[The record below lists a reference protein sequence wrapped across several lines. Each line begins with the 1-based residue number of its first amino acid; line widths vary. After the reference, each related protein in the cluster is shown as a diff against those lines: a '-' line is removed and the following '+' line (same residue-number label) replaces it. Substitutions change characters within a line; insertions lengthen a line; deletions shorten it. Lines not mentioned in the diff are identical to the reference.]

1 MSLPERQDVVFKN
14 MLCYNCLYPG
24 HQVRQC
30 RGGNCNKCGKR
41 HNTKLHSDAPF
52 NPPASAN
59 EQSPSTQNQSVV
71 TYVEHGNNNSTA
83 MKQIILATALI
94 NLTNAAGH
102 QVQCRAI
109 LDSGSQVCLITKECA
124 SRLNISVVKSSL
136 SIAGIGSV
144 TAKTGTM
151 ISTTMCSRLNDFE
164 AFINFHVIDS
174 ITNSLPTHRIDMEPL
189 HIPHTIS
196 SCLADPRFN
205 EPASIDIL
213 LGAEIFYELLIGE
226 SMKISPLVTLHN
238 TSLGWVFTGSTQIN
252 NVQPLS
258 KIFLLRHSNQSAIA
272 LIAQSCSNNLSS
284 EARAEDHFKNNVS
297 RDDRGRFVVRL
308 PFIRDP
314 SVLGDS
320 RFMAQQRF
328 YNLER
333 KLLKNPSLASDYK
346 DFMNEYLE
354 LGHMEEAQDTD
365 CPTYYLPHHSVFK
378 SNSLTTKM
386 RVVFDGSAT
395 SKSGHSLNDILLCG
409 PTVQP
414 DLISIILRFRIH
426 KIALTADIAKMYRQ
440 IRISPEDCDLQR
452 ICYRESPAEPLKD
465 YRLLTVTYGTRAASF
480 LATRCLLE
488 LSYNVKN
495 HAVQR
500 VIQEDF
506 YVDDLLSGG
515 QDETECYEL
524 FQNLS
529 NELDKAGL
537 PLRKWCSNSK
547 SIMSKMLVPERDPTY
562 LLSINEED
570 TVSTLGL
577 TWQPSND
584 CFKFIFKDLSRP
596 FHMTKRTLLSNIN
609 SVYDPVGF
617 LTPALIRGKMF
628 MQQLWSSK
636 LNWDTPLSTELQ
648 TKWTNFYQG
657 LKFLEQLSIPR
668 RVPFDSTTS
677 VQLHGFC
684 DASQNAFGACIYFR
698 STTTS
703 QCQLY
708 CSKSRVAPL
717 KPSTI
722 PRLELCGALLL
733 AELVSMVMRELK
745 RIKIH
750 CNPSNVILWSDSS
763 IVISWI
769 NSDKPLKSYV
779 SNRIAQILDLTQPSQ
794 WRHVP
799 TTTNPADVISR
810 GCSAESLLSNELWW
824 NGPKWLSQTED
835 LWPSNNVIHTDL
847 PEVRI
852 VRPVLVVSQP
862 SECQFEERYS
872 SWSRLNRIT
881 AYILRFCHNARTK
894 LISDRLLNSL
904 SVTEI
909 SNATT
914 VLLRKM
920 QSISFA
926 PEIAELKSS
935 RPVGRRSALRTLN
948 PFIDQDGLVRV
959 GGRLINADIAYTS
972 KCPIVL
978 PAKGTI
984 TRLIFEYEHK
994 RLIHIG
1000 PRGLLANI
1008 HLRYWPIRGRA
1019 IASQTVRR
1027 CITCFR
1033 SSPSL
1038 TVPFMAPL
1046 PPERVNVERPFA
1058 RTGVDFCGPIMI
1070 RSGIRRV
1077 ASIKCYVA
1085 VFVCFVTRAIHL
1097 ELVSGLTTEAFLAS
1111 LMRFLS
1117 RRGLCS
1123 HIYSDNG
1130 TNFIGANKVLHS
1142 YFAPVKGQRTVEDS
1156 LSDLK
1161 IQWHFIPPSAPHFG
1175 GLWEAAVKSAKRHLL
1190 KVISMGLLTYEEMH
1204 TLLCRI
1210 EAILNSRPISPMSDD
1225 PSDLNPLTP
1234 AHFLI
1239 GGSLTQPAEPDST
1252 GIPLNRVKRWE
1263 LVKLQS
1269 QTFWKRWSTEY
1280 LPQLH
1285 KRGKWLSKKDT
1296 IRVGSLAILREDNL
1310 PPLQWKMVR
1319 ITKVHPGP
1327 DGIIRVVTVT
1337 NSAGREFQRP
1347 AVKIAVLP
1355 SNQEEEDAA

>member
-1 MSLPERQDVVFKN
+1 MVK
-14 MLCYNCLYPG
+14 
-24 HQVRQC
+24 
-30 RGGNCNKCGKR
+30 
-41 HNTKLHSDAPF
+41 DA
-52 NPPASAN
+52 
-59 EQSPSTQNQSVV
+59 
-71 TYVEHGNNNSTA
+71 
-83 MKQIILATALI
+83 
-94 NLTNAAGH
+94 NA
-102 QVQCRAI
+102 QRAI
-109 LDSGSQVCLITKECA
+109 
-124 SRLNISVVKSSL
+124 
-136 SIAGIGSV
+136 
-144 TAKTGTM
+144 
-151 ISTTMCSRLNDFE
+151 
-164 AFINFHVIDS
+164 
-174 ITNSLPTHRIDMEPL
+174 
-189 HIPHTIS
+189 
-196 SCLADPRFN
+196 
-205 EPASIDIL
+205 
-213 LGAEIFYELLIGE
+213 
-226 SMKISPLVTLHN
+226 
-238 TSLGWVFTGSTQIN
+238 
-252 NVQPLS
+252 
-258 KIFLLRHSNQSAIA
+258 
-272 LIAQSCSNNLSS
+272 
-284 EARAEDHFKNNVS
+284 
-297 RDDRGRFVVRL
+297 
-308 PFIRDP
+308 
-314 SVLGDS
+314 
-320 RFMAQQRF
+320 QQ
-328 YNLER
+328 
-333 KLLKNPSLASDYK
+333 
-346 DFMNEYLE
+346 
-354 LGHMEEAQDTD
+354 
-365 CPTYYLPHHSVFK
+365 
-378 SNSLTTKM
+378 
-386 RVVFDGSAT
+386 
-395 SKSGHSLNDILLCG
+395 
-409 PTVQP
+409 
-414 DLISIILRFRIH
+414 
-426 KIALTADIAKMYRQ
+426 
-440 IRISPEDCDLQR
+440 
-452 ICYRESPAEPLKD
+452 
-465 YRLLTVTYGTRAASF
+465 
-480 LATRCLLE
+480 
-488 LSYNVKN
+488 
-495 HAVQR
+495 
-500 VIQEDF
+500 DF
-506 YVDDLLSGG
+506 YVDDLLSGC
-515 QDETECYEL
+515 QSEEECYSLYQLLSTEL
-524 FQNLS
+524 NKVGF
-529 NELDKAGL
+529 
-537 PLRKWCSNSK
+537 PLRKWCSNSEFVL
-547 SIMSKMLVPERDPTY
+547 SKMSNSESQSNY
-562 LLSINEED
+562 MLSISDDE
-570 TVSTLGL
+570 TISTLGL
-577 TWQPSND
+577 VWQPKLD
-584 CFKFIFKDLSRP
+584 AFKFIFKPWSQPLQL
-596 FHMTKRTLLSNIN
+596 TKRSLLSDIN
-609 SVYDPVGF
+609 RVFDPVGF
-617 LTPALIRGKMF
+617 VSPALIRGKMF

-648 TKWTNFYQG
+648 TKWTNFYQS

-668 RVPFDSTTS
+668 HVPFDNTTS

-824 NGPKWLSQTED
+824 NGPKWLSQAED

-852 VRPVLVVSQP
+852 VRPVLVVSQS
-862 SECQFEERYS
+862 SECQLEERYS

-904 SVTEI
+904 RVIEI
-909 SNATT
+909 SNAAT

-926 PEIAELKSS
+926 PEIAELRSS

-1000 PRGLLANI
+1000 PQGLLANI

-1027 CITCFR
+1027 CIICFR

-1038 TVPFMAPL
+1038 TAPFMAPL
-1046 PPERVNVERPFA
+1046 PPVRVNVERPFA
-1058 RTGVDFCGPIMI
+1058 KTGVDFCGPIMI

-1077 ASIKCYVA
+1077 VSIKCYVA

-1111 LMRFLS
+1111 IMRFLS

-1142 YFAPVKGQRTVEDS
+1142 YFAPVKGQRTIEDS

-1190 KVISMGLLTYEEMH
+1190 KVTAMGLLTYEEMH

-1285 KRGKWLSKKDT
+1285 KRGQWLSKKDT
-1296 IRVGSLAILREDNL
+1296 IRVGSLAILKEDNL
-1310 PPLQWKMVR
+1310 PTLQWKMVR

-1327 DGIIRVVTVT
+1327 DGIIRVVTII

-1347 AVKIAVLP
+1347 VVKIAVLP